1 MGTIYVFNSVVN
13 TKWVQVF
20 GLPSRVRGDQGIEN
34 VDVARYRIIN
44 GGLTEVVSLLVE
56 VSTISTLKG

>member
-56 VSTISTLKG
+56 VSVMFM